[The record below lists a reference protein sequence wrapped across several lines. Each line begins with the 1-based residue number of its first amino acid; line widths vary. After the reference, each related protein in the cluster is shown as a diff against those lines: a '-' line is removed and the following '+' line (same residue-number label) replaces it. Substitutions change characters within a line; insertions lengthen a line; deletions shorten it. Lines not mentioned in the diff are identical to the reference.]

1 MLINGIPAI
10 GFGTWPLSGGEAR
23 ACVSTALEVGYRHID
38 TAQSYGNEAD
48 VGAAV
53 ATSRLPR
60 GDVFVTTK
68 VDPGNFSESRFL
80 PSVRESLDKLG
91 LAEVDLLL
99 IHWPPLTGPS
109 IEEVTDRLNGAA
121 EAGYARLIGISNFTA
136 AMVERAVLR
145 SARPLAIDQIE
156 FHPLLDQSKLKA
168 ACTKKGLALSAYC
181 PLARGAVLG
190 NPAIAAIAEA
200 HGQSEAAVVLRWIIQ
215 QGVVALPMT
224 TKRANAIGNL
234 EALSFSLT
242 EDEMARIS
250 ALTKA
255 NRRVVSPREMRS
267 LWDS

>member
-1 MLINGIPAI
+1 MLIKGIPAI

-38 TAQSYGNEAD
+38 TAQLYGNEAD

-53 ATSRLPR
+53 ATSRLLR
-60 GDVFVTTK
+60 GEVFVTTK

-80 PSVRESLDKLG
+80 PSVCESLDKLR
-91 LAEVDLLL
+91 LAQVDLLL

-109 IEEVTDRLNGAA
+109 IEEVIDRLNGAA
-121 EAGYARLIGISNFTA
+121 EAGYARLIGISNFTI

-145 SARPLAIDQIE
+145 SARPLANNQIE

-168 ACTKKGLALSAYC
+168 ACAKHGFALSAYC
-181 PLARGAVLG
+181 PLARGAVFG
-190 NPAIAAIAEA
+190 NSVIAAIAEA
-200 HGQSEAAVVLRWIIQ
+200 RGRSEAAVVLRWIIQ

-242 EDEMARIS
+242 EEEMARIS

-255 NRRVVSPREMRS
+255 HRRVVSPGEMRS